1 MKISVIVPCYNVE
14 EYIEKCL
21 QSLANQT
28 YKNLEVIVVN
38 DGSTDATREII
49 GKFCEGRENFIVV
62 DKQNGGLSSARNE
75 GFKYAT
81 GELIGFVDSDDFVD
95 TDMYEHLYNN
105 MVKENADLSICG
117 KYRYENGVATPMQKE
132 GIYLSMTGKQALKT
146 LLSGN
151 PYQNEA
157 WDKLYKRELFDTVRF
172 PEGKQYEDSAIMYG
186 IMFSCNKVVYDST
199 PKYYYLIR
207 GNSITGTNFS
217 PKRMDYFEAGKKCL
231 DFVNEKCPD
240 LADYAAFRYVSIGLF
255 LARDI
260 ILSKSN
266 EFDGYLKTI
275 LADVKK
281 YAKIAQKSGLFTK
294 KQKVQLALLGVNTS
308 LYKMAV
314 RLIGAK

>member
-1 MKISVIVPCYNVE
+1 MKISVIVPCYNVQ

-21 QSLANQT
+21 QSLADQT

-38 DGSTDATREII
+38 DGSTDTTRDII

-95 TDMYEHLYNN
+95 VDMYEHLYNN
-105 MVKENADLSICG
+105 MIKEGADLSICG
-117 KYRYENGVATPMQKE
+117 KYRYENDIAAPMQKE
-132 GIYLSMTGKQALKT
+132 GIYLSMTGEQALKT
-146 LLSGN
+146 LLMGN

-157 WDKLYKRELFDTVRF
+157 WDKLYKRELFDDLRF
-172 PEGKQYEDSAIMYG
+172 PVGKQYEDSAIMYK
-186 IMFSCNKVVYDST
+186 IMFACNKVVYDST

-231 DFVNEKCPD
+231 DFVKENCPT
-240 LADYAAFRYVSIGLF
+240 LTEYAAFRYVSIGLF

-260 ILSKSN
+260 ILSKSH
-266 EFDGYLKTI
+266 EFDGYLKEI
-275 LADVKK
+275 IAEVKN
-281 YAKIAQKSGLFTK
+281 YSKIAGKSGLFTQ
-294 KQKVQLALLGVNTS
+294 KQKVQLALLSINTS

>member
-14 EYIEKCL
+14 EYVEKCL

-28 YKNLEVIVVN
+28 YKNLEIIVVN
-38 DGSTDATREII
+38 DGSTDSTKAII
-49 GKFCEGRENFIVV
+49 DRFCEGRDNFIVV

-95 TDMYEHLYNN
+95 ADMYEHLYNN
-105 MVKENADLSICG
+105 MQKEGADLSICG
-117 KYRYENGVATPMQKE
+117 KYRYENDVATPMQKE
-132 GIYLSMTGKQALKT
+132 GIYLSMTGEQALKT
-146 LLSGN
+146 LLMGN

-157 WDKLYKRELFDTVRF
+157 WDKLYKRELFDNLRF
-172 PEGKQYEDSAIMYG
+172 PEGKQYEDSAIMYR
-186 IMFSCNKVVYDST
+186 IMHACNKVVYDST

-207 GNSITGTNFS
+207 GSSITGANFS

-231 DFVNEKCPD
+231 DYVQANCPQ
-240 LADYAAFRYVSIGLF
+240 LTDYAAFRYVSIGLF

-260 ILSKSN
+260 ILSKSDK
-266 EFDGYLKTI
+266 FDDYLKAI
-275 LADVKK
+275 LSDVKK
-281 YAKIAQKSGLFTK
+281 YSRMAEKSGLFTK
-294 KQKVQLALLGVNTS
+294 KQKVQLALLSINTS